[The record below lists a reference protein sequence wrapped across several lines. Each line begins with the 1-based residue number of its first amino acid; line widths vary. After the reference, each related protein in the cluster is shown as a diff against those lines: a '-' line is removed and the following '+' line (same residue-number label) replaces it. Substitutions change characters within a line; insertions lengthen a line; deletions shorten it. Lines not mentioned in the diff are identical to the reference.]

1 MSVLKEEI
9 EDYLSKL
16 YKPPSKDLYLLRCK
30 SEKQG
35 IPIILKDTE
44 SFLLNIIRSRHITEI
59 LEIGTAVGYSSSC
72 FACIS
77 EKIRITTVEKSEDM
91 YSCAKD
97 NITKLK
103 LQNRIDVVN
112 DDALLWLQKQNESAR
127 YDMVFIDGP
136 KSHYL
141 KLWKLSKPLVRS
153 GGLIITDNVLFR
165 GYVACRSNEDS
176 KRYKTIIRKLREFI
190 SFLNEDA
197 NSVILPIGD
206 GISISYIE

>member
-16 YKPPSKDLYLLRCK
+16 YKPPSKDLYLLRCE

-112 DDALLWLQKQNESAR
+112 DDAPVSE
-127 YDMVFIDGP
+127 V
-136 KSHYL
+136 KSH
-141 KLWKLSKPLVRS
+141 RS
-153 GGLIITDNVLFR
+153 TPH
-165 GYVACRSNEDS
+165 S
-176 KRYKTIIRKLREFI
+176 TRK
-190 SFLNEDA
+190 NDA
-197 NSVILPIGD
+197 LD
-206 GISISYIE
+206 ATRRRQ

>member
-16 YKPPSKDLYLLRCK
+16 YKPPSKDLYLLRCE

-165 GYVACRSNEDS
+165 GYVACSSNEDS

-190 SFLNEDA
+190 SFLNENA

>member
-165 GYVACRSNEDS
+165 GYVACSSNEDS

>member
-165 GYVACRSNEDS
+165 GDVACSSNEDS